1 MLSYMYVVLQII
13 KKTRLLIRLYIARFI
28 YKTIEIIER
37 IFCTEIKITIIHA
50 HTSNQL
56 SEGYCHIIGGNVCNC
71 NFSFLVT
78 IRGIP
83 IINRGRRCGWR
94 GFFFFCFFLHGRK
107 INRLRFLRRGWWSS
121 SRCRLIFFFINI
133 DQRLV
138 ENIPFRFPR
147 IMTFIV
153 MFPFNKIFNS
163 TLEREC
169 DWQIRLS
176 FDLTFRLRRLSNR
189 STV

>member
-1 MLSYMYVVLQII
+1 MSFNRKKKSNREIVHVVVYVRCSPNNN
-13 KKTRLLIRLYIARFI
+13 KKRLLIRLYIARFI

-107 INRLRFLRRGWWSS
+107 INRLRFLRRG
-121 SRCRLIFFFINI
+121 
-133 DQRLV
+133 
-138 ENIPFRFPR
+138 
-147 IMTFIV
+147 
-153 MFPFNKIFNS
+153 
-163 TLEREC
+163 
-169 DWQIRLS
+169 
-176 FDLTFRLRRLSNR
+176 
-189 STV
+189 